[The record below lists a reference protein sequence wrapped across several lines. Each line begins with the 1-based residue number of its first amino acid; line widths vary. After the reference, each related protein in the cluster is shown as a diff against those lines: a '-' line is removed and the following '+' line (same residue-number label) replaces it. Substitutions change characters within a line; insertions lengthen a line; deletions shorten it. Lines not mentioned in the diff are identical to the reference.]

1 MKRLAITLLL
11 SSIAT
16 WSLADTHGPDGCVEK
31 RQDILKQIDHAK
43 KQGNQRKVAGLNK
56 ALKANDANCTPQ
68 ALRAEREK
76 DVSRAREKVVER
88 ERELNEAKAEGKDSD
103 KIAKREQKLAE
114 AHAELHRAQKAL
126 GN

>member
-1 MKRLAITLLL
+1 MKRLAIMLLL

-16 WSLADTHGPDGCVEK
+16 WSLADTHTSTSCAEK
-31 RQDILKQIDHAK
+31 RHDILKQIDHAR
-43 KQGNQRKVAGLNK
+43 KQDNQRKVAGLNK
-56 ALKANDANCTPQ
+56 ALKANDANCTTQ